1 MSMSTQQTQTIQD
14 YVLDVVARRYSIH
27 FGHKA
32 IRAEMR
38 NASKEEFKAMMHA
51 RADYNAKLKAHF
63 EGKVTKEDVI
73 HASNELEK
81 TRQAYRDKIAPY
93 VLQAR
98 PLNEALRTLDDMV
111 IPKLLEK
118 TGRRVTPITQV
129 DLQALEKEFITQQ
142 SQ

>member
-1 MSMSTQQTQTIQD
+1 MSTQQTQTIQD
-14 YVLDVVARRYSIH
+14 YALDVVARRYAVY

-32 IRAEMR
+32 VRAEMR

-51 RADYNAKLKAHF
+51 KADYNAKLKAHF
-63 EGKVTKEDVI
+63 EGKATKEDVI
-73 HASNELEK
+73 HASNEVER

-111 IPKLLEK
+111 VPKLLEK
-118 TGRRVTPITQV
+118 TGRKIEAVTSV
-129 DLQALEKEFITQQ
+129 DLEALRKEFLTQ
-142 SQ
+142 